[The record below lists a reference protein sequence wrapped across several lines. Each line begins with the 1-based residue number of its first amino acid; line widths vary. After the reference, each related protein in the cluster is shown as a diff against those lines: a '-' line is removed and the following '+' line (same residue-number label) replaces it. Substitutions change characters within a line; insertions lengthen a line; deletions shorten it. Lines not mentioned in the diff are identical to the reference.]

1 MHWIW
6 NIKPNNAILQNKGYY
21 NYQIN
26 NVGIKSVQQ
35 LPKCTSGSAMPP
47 TILTTSTSAGGR
59 SKNSRGHSTVL
70 QGLLMEQVLL
80 LNRTK
85 SGGAN
90 NAPRVPSAQK
100 TFPSQSF
107 QLLSRSLLW
116 SISHATWILTEKQI
130 SAGYLNSK
138 FNVLSSLCDL
148 DFELHIPYCRGNYS
162 FLNS

>member
-1 MHWIW
+1 MSICTGYE
-6 NIKPNNAILQNKGYY
+6 IKPNIILQNKGYY

-59 SKNSRGHSTVL
+59 SKNLGGHSTVL

-80 LNRTK
+80 LNRPK

-90 NAPRVPSAQK
+90 NASRVPSAQK

-116 SISHATWILTEKQI
+116 SISHAT
-130 SAGYLNSK
+130 
-138 FNVLSSLCDL
+138 
-148 DFELHIPYCRGNYS
+148 
-162 FLNS
+162 

>member
-6 NIKPNNAILQNKGYY
+6 NIKPNNVILQNKGYY

-26 NVGIKSVQQ
+26 NVGISSVQQ

-59 SKNSRGHSTVL
+59 SKNLGGHSTVL

-80 LNRTK
+80 LNRPK

-90 NAPRVPSAQK
+90 NVPRVPLAQK

-116 SISHATWILTEKQI
+116 SISHATWIYQKNK
-130 SAGYLNSK
+130 YLQGVRTWNLM
-138 FNVLSSLCDL
+138 FWTPFVT
-148 DFELHIPYCRGNYS
+148 
-162 FLNS
+162 